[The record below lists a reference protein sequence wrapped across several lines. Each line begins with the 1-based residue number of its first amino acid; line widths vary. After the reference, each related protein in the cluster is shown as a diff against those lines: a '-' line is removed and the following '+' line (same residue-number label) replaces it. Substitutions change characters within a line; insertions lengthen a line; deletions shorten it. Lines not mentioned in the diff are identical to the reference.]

1 MSTIKVTTLS
11 TQDGAYSISSDTLTR
26 AACRAW
32 VNFNGTGTVAIRS
45 QHNVTSITDNG
56 TGDYTVNFTT
66 AMPDVNYVV
75 AGTVSYWDTPN
86 GRGSTWLEVAARS
99 TMLTTS
105 VRVLATSAGGIFD
118 LTYNGVAIFR

>member
-32 VNFNGTGTVAIRS
+32 VNFDGTGTVAIRA
-45 QHNVTSITDNG
+45 QYNVSSITDHG

-66 AMPDVNYVV
+66 AMSDANYCFSGGAGLSSSDLMCVV
-75 AGTVSYWDTPN
+75 QPRNTYAP
-86 GRGSTWLEVAARS
+86 
-99 TMLTTS
+99 TTS
-105 VRVLATSAGGIFD
+105 SCRFQVI
-118 LTYNGVAIFR
+118 YNANTFYDVPTCNVAIFR